1 MLHVDLGRDESS
13 SNDVLSQVQ
22 RENHVENGRDDIWV
36 KILRML
42 EPAPIDKGHS

>member
-22 RENHVENGRDDIWV
+22 RENHVENRRDDIWV
-36 KILRML
+36 EILGML